1 MKEPFVFHFESC
13 LNRQLRLLRSK
24 SNHVQS
30 VYRGKTEFQKM
41 ALLKAWVY
49 GKLDYSFSSPVPNL
63 RNSLEILEKTREGVP
78 FLCSSYA
85 ALYMQTAQSMG
96 WTARYFFLRRPGG
109 LQHAAVEVWSNQY
122 RKWVYIDPTWNIHTE
137 LKGVPCSLLELR
149 DQWLRN
155 GGRSLAYIYGAGKER
170 VIYRRSQFPVK
181 RRDSEL
187 WEKLPLDKGWLS
199 YTYEIALVGRNDFF
213 SQGDGSGENIWDSIY
228 IFKDILNEEDEKW
241 PFRSRPALT
250 RKELSA
256 PLNVPEV
263 TMLFPPGRNV
273 TVTLNSRGKKSF
285 TPDFGHFEIFH
296 KGKWRHVPRHFT
308 ISKKEWFRGIRLRTV
323 SLCGVSGPSLF
334 LKKGK

>member
-1 MKEPFVFHFESC
+1 MQFVD
-13 LNRQLRLLRSK
+13 
-24 SNHVQS
+24 
-30 VYRGKTEFQKM
+30 
-41 ALLKAWVY
+41 KARIVVKA
-49 GKLDYSFSSPVPNL
+49 G
-63 RNSLEILEKTREGVP
+63 
-78 FLCSSYA
+78 
-85 ALYMQTAQSMG
+85 
-96 WTARYFFLRRPGG
+96 
-109 LQHAAVEVWSNQY
+109 
-122 RKWVYIDPTWNIHTE
+122 
-137 LKGVPCSLLELR
+137 
-149 DQWLRN
+149 N
-155 GGRSLAYIYGAGKER
+155 GGDGHASFHREKYVQQGGPDGGDGGRGGDLVFFADPQMSTLLDFKYQRFYRAENGEPGKAELSTGKNGKPLVIRVPVGTIVRDVESGAILADMSEAGKER

-213 SQGDGSGENIWDSIY
+213 SHGDGSGENIWDSIY

-273 TVTLNSRGKKSF
+273 TVTLNSRGNKSF
-285 TPDFGHFEIFH
+285 TPDFGHFEIFR
-296 KGKWRHVPRHFT
+296 KGRWRHVPRQFT